1 MVKNLCWSLRSRVME
16 HKKHRGVFSSQI
28 ILFFNTGGDCKAG
41 CDDNSG
47 PHCEYSRVLASRRGQ
62 GVIRGAL
69 SLTQLAILCSTSLHC
84 DVLVVI
90 LRAVFISFAL
100 SPDSAALTFSPSP
113 PRSVILSSF
122 EEHRGQTSQPFSRIM
137 NTESPFLTPH
147 VEYDKTLL

>member
-1 MVKNLCWSLRSRVME
+1 MKNLCWSLRSRVME
-16 HKKHRGVFSSQI
+16 HKKHQVGGYFRFIFPSQI

-84 DVLVVI
+84 VVLVVI

-100 SPDSAALTFSPSP
+100 SPDSAALTFSPLP
-113 PRSVILSSF
+113 PRTLILSSF
-122 EEHRGQTSQPFSRIM
+122 GTHRGQTFS
-137 NTESPFLTPH
+137 NVKNS
-147 VEYDKTLL
+147 D